1 MLVSELARSEGDE
14 GDRADVSI
22 WTGACDK
29 SSFSCR
35 WATYRTVRQ
44 KSENRRLALLRARL
58 LRFQPKETLPP
69 PPVGRFSSSVV
80 SRQGVSS
87 GFPVIACNSS
97 SSLSTRCG
105 PSGIFLLGLLP
116 AASSLWSF

>member
-44 KSENRRLALLRARL
+44 KSENRRLALLRARRHHIERDIFPVLRPGYLQTKL
-58 LRFQPKETLPP
+58 LTGAHRIDRRHPGFHMSHILKLRQRSLPI
-69 PPVGRFSSSVV
+69 GDFG
-80 SRQGVSS
+80 RQGRA
-87 GFPVIACNSS
+87 IA
-97 SSLSTRCG
+97 R
-105 PSGIFLLGLLP
+105 F
-116 AASSLWSF
+116 